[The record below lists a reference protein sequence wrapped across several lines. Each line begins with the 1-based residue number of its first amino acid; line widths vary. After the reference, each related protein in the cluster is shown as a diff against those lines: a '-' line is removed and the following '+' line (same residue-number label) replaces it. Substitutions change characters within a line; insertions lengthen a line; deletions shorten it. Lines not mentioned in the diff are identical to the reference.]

1 MENNMI
7 ISSKMCE
14 ISVIGEPHLVMGADL
29 SVVCKDGKY
38 GLVHTSRLDEHE
50 GSYVYEKELILPC
63 DYDNLFF
70 VDIEFMP
77 HLIAV
82 LQGKQGLFCF
92 EGCTNGYYEEIIVE
106 QRVPCIY
113 DRIEIGH
120 NTDTLF
126 LHSGSKI
133 FCFSLYSGKIFA
145 ECEHVKELCN
155 DWLLCISGDNVELWR
170 TQHYSRITTLETDD
184 ITYLGT
190 YEQGFVFKLKV
201 WDEKEDDLLQ
211 QLLFCEYFE
220 KGFHFGPKAKS
231 LTVHTKVERKER
243 SVVGIEM
250 SFGNWEDKL
259 SIEAVNEIT
268 NDKHSF
274 EEK

>member
-14 ISVIGEPHLVMGADL
+14 ISVIGEPHLVMNADL

-38 GLVHTSRLDEHE
+38 GLVHTSRLEGHE
-50 GSYVYEKELILPC
+50 GPYVYEKELILPC
-63 DYDNLFF
+63 EYDNLFF

-82 LQGKQGLFCF
+82 IHGKQGLFCF
-92 EGCTNGYYEEIIVE
+92 EGCTNGYYEEIMVE

-113 DRIEIGH
+113 DRIEIGQK
-120 NTDTLF
+120 TDALF
-126 LHSGSKI
+126 LHSGRKI
-133 FCFSLYSGKIFA
+133 SCFSLYRGKVFA

-155 DWLLCISGDNVELWR
+155 DWLLCISGDDVELWH
-170 TQHYSRITTLETDD
+170 THHYNMITKLETDD
-184 ITYLGT
+184 VTYLGT
-190 YEQGFVFKLKV
+190 YEQGYVFKLKI
-201 WDEKEDDLLQ
+201 WDEKENDLLQ
-211 QLLFCEYFE
+211 QLLFCEYLGD
-220 KGFHFGPKAKS
+220 GFHFGPKAKR
-231 LTVHTKVERKER
+231 LTVHTKVERKGR

-250 SFGNWEDKL
+250 SFGSCQNEL

-268 NDKHSF
+268 RDIHNL
-274 EEK
+274 EE